1 LSEEDF
7 GPHKQLSLKFIPYDE
22 FHDPV
27 LVKDSI
33 KQYEF
38 GWDTKLSEKEIGV
51 DADEKIKILNDVLID
66 FISTG
71 SEKSFEELITCCNRV
86 KKHGKITIIVDYEIS
101 GIILDL
107 MDECNFV
114 SARKCIYRITRRIE
128 KLLGMNYKPLT
139 TEFPSADQAKTIH
152 SNIIAEIKE
161 LYEKGFGVRM
171 DIFYF
176 TTCTGGLKNET

>member
-1 LSEEDF
+1 LSDKDF
-7 GPHKQLSLKFIPYDE
+7 GPHDQLSLEFIPYDE
-22 FHDPV
+22 TNEPV

-38 GWDTKLSEKEIGV
+38 AWDTKLSGKDIGV
-51 DADEKIKILNDVLID
+51 DAEEKIKILNDVLID

-71 SEKSFEELITCCNRV
+71 SEKSFEQLIICCNRV
-86 KKHGKITIIVDYEIS
+86 KKHGKITLITDYEIS
-101 GIILDL
+101 GIMLDL

-139 TEFPSADQAKTIH
+139 TEFPSANQAKTIH

-161 LYEKGFGVRM
+161 LYEKGFGVRI
-171 DIFYF
+171 DVFYF
-176 TTCTGGLKNET
+176 TTCTGRHRDET